1 MRKVSISKIATKIGS
16 GSTPRGGKS
25 SYLEEGVPFIRSQN
39 VQFGRLKLDNIAFI
53 GEDVHQK
60 MKRTQVRPGDV
71 LLNITGASIGR
82 SAVVTDDV
90 PVANVN
96 QHVCIIRV
104 DASNYIPQF
113 LSEFLNS
120 RKGQY
125 MIDVAQSGGSRQG
138 LNFQEVG
145 GLKIPNVELSIQ
157 EKIVEILSD
166 CDAAIKCLEL
176 RIKKGEQQNN
186 GFCSALITRAEGNS
200 PQLFAM
206 SELTT
211 RITRKNDGGSY
222 PVMTISGRN
231 GFLLQSDKYSRDMAG
246 SSLSNYTLL
255 EHGEFAYNKGN
266 SKAFPQGCVYRL
278 NEESAVVPFVY
289 ISFALKSSF
298 NSDFYNHLFASG
310 YLSRQLS
317 RQINSGVRNDGLLN
331 INPSDFFNCKVPVP
345 PLQEQAEIAHVLN
358 ELETQNSLLSDQL
371 DCLKQQKQGL
381 IQELLTGKLRVTR
394 GRHE

>member
-1 MRKVSISKIATKIGS
+1 MRKISISKIATKIGS

-39 VQFGRLKLDNIAFI
+39 VRFGRLKMDNIAFI

-104 DASNYIPQF
+104 DANNYIPQF

-145 GLKIPNVELSIQ
+145 ALKIPNVELSIQ

-166 CDAAIKCLEL
+166 CDVVIALLDKKLSCLRLSMSVRIEDLIWQENYPRAELLANCTLVNEKVLPASMPAQVKCIELEHIDADAAGTI
-176 RIKKGEQQNN
+176 N
-186 GFCSALITRAEGNS
+186 GFSNSEGLS
-200 PQLFAM
+200 SQKTKFAKGDVLFGK
-206 SELTT
+206 L
-211 RITRKNDGGSY
+211 RPYLRK
-222 PVMTISGRN
+222 
-231 GFLLQSDKYSRDMAG
+231 
-246 SSLSNYTLL
+246 
-255 EHGEFAYNKGN
+255 FAYAEFDGIC
-266 SKAFPQGCVYRL
+266 ST
-278 NEESAVVPFVY
+278 E
-289 ISFALKSSF
+289 IWALRGHSERM
-298 NSDFYNHLFASG
+298 
-310 YLSRQLS
+310 LSRFLFYVLRS
-317 RQINSGVRNDGLLN
+317 KRIY
-331 INPSDFFNCKVPVP
+331 
-345 PLQEQAEIAHVLN
+345 AEAN
-358 ELETQNSLLSDQL
+358 KSFGSKMPRADWSLLSLLPIPAPNLQQQEKLVQAL
-371 DCLKQQKQGL
+371 DCFQDEINQITDLKNLLIHQKHGLMQQ
-381 IQELLTGKLRVTR
+381 LLTGKLRTKAAT
-394 GRHE
+394 

>member
-1 MRKVSISKIATKIGS
+1 MRKISISKIATKIGS

-39 VQFGRLKLDNIAFI
+39 VRFGRLKMDNIAFI

-104 DASNYIPQF
+104 DANNYIPQF

-145 GLKIPNVELSIQ
+145 ALKIPNVELSIQ

-166 CDAAIKCLEL
+166 CDVVIALLDKKLSCLRL
-176 RIKKGEQQNN
+176 SMSVRIED
-186 GFCSALITRAEGNS
+186 LIWQENYPRAE
-200 PQLFAM
+200 
-206 SELTT
+206 
-211 RITRKNDGGSY
+211 
-222 PVMTISGRN
+222 
-231 GFLLQSDKYSRDMAG
+231 LLA
-246 SSLSNYTLL
+246 NCTL
-255 EHGEFAYNKGN
+255 
-266 SKAFPQGCVYRL
+266 V
-278 NEESAVVPFVY
+278 NER
-289 ISFALKSSF
+289 
-298 NSDFYNHLFASG
+298 FY
-310 YLSRQLS
+310 
-317 RQINSGVRNDGLLN
+317 LLV
-331 INPSDFFNCKVPVP
+331 CQHK
-345 PLQEQAEIAHVLN
+345 
-358 ELETQNSLLSDQL
+358 
-371 DCLKQQKQGL
+371 
-381 IQELLTGKLRVTR
+381 
-394 GRHE
+394 